1 MRPVVHGLE
10 QRYGD
15 RVAFAGVNYNN
26 RANRELVQ
34 QYRVVGHPTFV
45 VVNAGGEVV
54 GQFVGYTPEADLEAA
69 LKRAVG
75 QSGSRAVGQ

>member
-15 RVAFAGVNYNN
+15 RVAFAGVDYHN
-26 RANRELVQ
+26 RANRDLVR

-45 VVNAGGEVV
+45 VLDREGKVV
-54 GQFVGYTPEADLEAA
+54 RQFVGYTAEADLENA
-69 LKRAVG
+69 LEEAVG
-75 QSGSRAVGQ
+75 R

>member
-10 QRYGD
+10 QQYGD
-15 RVAFAGVNYNN
+15 RVAFAGVDYNN

-45 VVNAGGEVV
+45 VVNTAGEVV

-69 LKRAVG
+69 LEKA
-75 QSGSRAVGQ
+75 SGVRR

>member
-10 QRYGD
+10 QQYGD
-15 RVAFAGVNYNN
+15 RVAFAGVDYYNQ
-26 RANRELVQ
+26 ANRELVR

-45 VVNAGGEVV
+45 VVSTQGEVV

-69 LKRAVG
+69 LERAVG
-75 QSGSRAVGQ
+75 RSGSRAVGQ